1 MISIKV
7 SKRFYKEI
15 EKIKKEFLK
24 LGITISNTKA
34 ADIILSR
41 SKGIIEINFKKVK
54 DDDYFN
60 RII

>member
-7 SKRFYKEI
+7 SKKFYKEI

-24 LGITISNTKA
+24 LGVKLSNSKA
-34 ADIILSR
+34 ADIILSK
-41 SKGIIEINFKKVK
+41 SKGIIEINFKKMK

-60 RII
+60 KII